1 MLLQKLGIHESLD
14 YEYEDEDE
22 DWRSSGYGF

>member
-1 MLLQKLGIHESLD
+1 MLLQKLGIDESLD
-14 YEYEDEDE
+14 YEYEDE

>member
-14 YEYEDEDE
+14 YEYEDED
-22 DWRSSGYGF
+22 WRSSGYGF